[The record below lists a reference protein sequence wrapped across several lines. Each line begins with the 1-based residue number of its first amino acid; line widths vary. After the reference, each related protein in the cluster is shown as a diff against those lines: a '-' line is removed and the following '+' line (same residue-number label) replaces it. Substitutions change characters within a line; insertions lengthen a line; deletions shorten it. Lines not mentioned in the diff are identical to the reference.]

1 MPSAD
6 EIRRG
11 VRKKRPKPPPTPKP
25 PETREQRLLRKFA
38 AALEDPTPTGPLTPA
53 QRAGYKGAA
62 KGFLAGLRA
71 GAFRRKWKR
80 DREVVRAV
88 QLACARWIEGTTDA
102 LPPGDDRPDRLVR

>member
-1 MPSAD
+1 VPTPE

-11 VRKKRPKPPPTPKP
+11 VRRKKPKPPPPPKP
-25 PETREQRLLRKFA
+25 PETREQRLLRKLA
-38 AALEDPTPTGPLTPA
+38 DALEDPAPQTSALTPR

-62 KGFLAGLRA
+62 RGFLAGLRA
-71 GAFRRKWKR
+71 GAFRRRWKR

-102 LPPGDDRPDRLVR
+102 LEEGDR